1 MVIYYYNLI
10 WVDIYIEGILRS
22 GHRLEAAVWYFF
34 EIFCWVVFENVPVK
48 EMVTTSLPH
57 FTKMSKLTP
66 ASETTNQY
74 LSFDTPDIYIW
85 WKKMYIRFLHI
96 YNVFTVRHSPEPF
109 FPPNLYIILCT
120 HISYFII
127 HSAEYSFSRPQVP
140 VASLTWQILVKVS
153 NI

>member
-74 LSFDTPDIYIW
+74 LSFDSPDIYIW
-85 WKKMYIRFLHI
+85 WKKNVHPPFAYIQCIYRSSFTWTFCSSEFI
-96 YNVFTVRHSPEPF
+96 YNSLH
-109 FPPNLYIILCT
+109 
-120 HISYFII
+120 SYFII